1 MNTAS
6 YLIDTIITSTDWNSI
21 RLIYTTFIISQCKM
35 KKKKTTLRWDIC
47 GIIFL
52 LLYACVNDDWLP
64 DNKTQ
69 ELPAKLTFGKNR
81 ELTIEIA
88 KNWYTMNEMPVTRMA
103 TTHDNKLGFLVTPSW
118 NHAKEWKKG
127 QYEVVEAS
135 LRSNVNVLFYDQEIK
150 SRSISMNKEDKK
162 KVMNVGRTVILKNL
176 LTKEVISFN
185 MVIIG
190 SYNYLMQKEN
200 HLSDNNY
207 LHRESNF
214 DGTILFFQPNGE
226 FVNGW
231 KYENGKIMKQ
241 LSPANDIEHSL
252 SNDVAIT
259 KTRGVDCLTK
269 YDYYSYYNCPE
280 NTRSYNEGWM
290 NFYNDDEFG
299 NNSENEGWWG
309 KDPDK
314 VFPLDEVEVPGSPCS
329 IVTVAI
335 PYLECTYV
343 EDSSSGGGSGGGEYN
358 PISHPLT
365 KQIIKNTDGLEKE
378 QLDKLERVIQEMKE
392 KMCYAEAIQ
401 NHLMLNEFKYNSV
414 TIDPA
419 LGGEAGTSYL
429 SDGRINL
436 KFRNE
441 DCIDYNSFSHEL
453 VHLFQSYLGQYTGLE
468 SRGMMEYER
477 NLIDDIMF
485 YAQYKG
491 KENKIPDEYWR
502 HKGPL
507 VYGDTPSANNKEK
520 YIQWRTQSKEYQKW
534 LTSITNKGIP
544 SAISTE
550 EFNKWKSLFY
560 ENSRPY
566 SPDRGYNYDI
576 NYMPKALL
584 KALELAKVNCQQ

>member
-1 MNTAS
+1 M
-6 YLIDTIITSTDWNSI
+6 
-21 RLIYTTFIISQCKM
+21 
-35 KKKKTTLRWDIC
+35 
-47 GIIFL
+47 
-52 LLYACVNDDWLP
+52 
-64 DNKTQ
+64 
-69 ELPAKLTFGKNR
+69 
-81 ELTIEIA
+81 
-88 KNWYTMNEMPVTRMA
+88 
-103 TTHDNKLGFLVTPSW
+103 
-118 NHAKEWKKG
+118 
-127 QYEVVEAS
+127 
-135 LRSNVNVLFYDQEIK
+135 
-150 SRSISMNKEDKK
+150 
-162 KVMNVGRTVILKNL
+162 
-176 LTKEVISFN
+176 
-185 MVIIG
+185 
-190 SYNYLMQKEN
+190 
-200 HLSDNNY
+200 
-207 LHRESNF
+207 
-214 DGTILFFQPNGE
+214 
-226 FVNGW
+226 
-231 KYENGKIMKQ
+231 
-241 LSPANDIEHSL
+241 
-252 SNDVAIT
+252 
-259 KTRGVDCLTK
+259 
-269 YDYYSYYNCPE
+269 
-280 NTRSYNEGWM
+280 
-290 NFYNDDEFG
+290 
-299 NNSENEGWWG
+299 
-309 KDPDK
+309 
-314 VFPLDEVEVPGSPCS
+314 
-329 IVTVAI
+329 
-335 PYLECTYV
+335 
-343 EDSSSGGGSGGGEYN
+343 GGSGGGEYN

-378 QLDKLERVIQEMKE
+378 QLDKSERVIQEMKE